1 MGWIPKGEENP
12 EIDMSMHGG
21 SLRIPLG
28 IKICGKE
35 GSGTGQTEKLS
46 CDAVPVKVEANLTG
60 TSGAEITFQ
69 NCPKRGLRAG
79 P

>member
-28 IKICGKE
+28 IKICGREKKE
-35 GSGTGQTEKLS
+35 
-46 CDAVPVKVEANLTG
+46 VEVG
-60 TSGAEITFQ
+60 RRRS
-69 NCPKRGLRAG
+69 
-79 P
+79 